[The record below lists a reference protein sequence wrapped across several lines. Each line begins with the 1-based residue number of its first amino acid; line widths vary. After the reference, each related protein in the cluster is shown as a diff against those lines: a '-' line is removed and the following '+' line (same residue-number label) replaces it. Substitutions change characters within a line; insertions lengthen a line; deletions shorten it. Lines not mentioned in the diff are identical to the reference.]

1 MRYTFLS
8 ARRLRKKSLPY
19 IFVSP
24 FIILIICL
32 IIYPLVTNFSLSL
45 VKGGRLSFETY
56 AKFLKDPYFLLIS
69 KNTAIWTAGSV
80 FFQTIIGLSFALLL
94 NQKFKGRTVFRAIIL
109 VLPWATP
116 DVVAAVSWRWMYNDM
131 YGVFNDVLVHL
142 GILRDYL
149 PWLADPILAKIGVI
163 IANTWKGFSLSAM
176 FYLAALQT
184 VPREM
189 YEAAK
194 IDGAGP
200 LNRFRFITLPVIK
213 PVILTTLMLIT
224 IWTINYYPLIFIM
237 TGGGPG
243 MATETLVTFAYR
255 VGFRFL
261 DFSLS
266 AVVSTIT
273 FLIILAISTI
283 YAFFIFRR
291 E

>member
-1 MRYTFLS
+1 LS
-8 ARRLRKKSLPY
+8 ARRLREKSLPY

-32 IIYPLVTNFSLSL
+32 IIYPLLTNFSLSL

-56 AKFLKDPYFLLIS
+56 AKFLKDPNFLLIS

-163 IANTWKGFSLSAM
+163 IANAWKGFSLSAM

-224 IWTINYYPLIFIM
+224 IWTINYFPLIFIM

>member
-1 MRYTFLS
+1 MSVRK
-8 ARRLRKKSLPY
+8 LREKSLPY
-19 IFVSP
+19 ILVSP
-24 FIILIICL
+24 FIILIGCL
-32 IIYPLVTNFSLSL
+32 ILYPLVTNFSLSL
-45 VKGGRLSFETY
+45 VKGGKLSFETY
-56 AKFLKDPYFLLIS
+56 TKFLRDPNFLLIS
-69 KNTAIWTAGSV
+69 KNTAIWTVGSI
-80 FFQTIIGLSFALLL
+80 FFQTIVGLSFALLL
-94 NQKFKGRTVFRAIIL
+94 NQKFKGRTVFRAIII

-131 YGVFNDVLVHL
+131 YGVLNDVLVHL

-149 PWLADPILAKIGVI
+149 PWLGDPNLAKIGVI
-163 IANTWKGFSLSAM
+163 IANIWKGFSLSAM

-184 VPREM
+184 IPPEM

-200 LNRFRFITLPVIK
+200 LNRFRFITIPIVK
-213 PVILTTLMLIT
+213 PIILTTLMLIT
-224 IWTINYYPLIFIM
+224 IWTINYFPLIFIM

-273 FLIILAISTI
+273 FIIILAISTI

>member
-1 MRYTFLS
+1 
-8 ARRLRKKSLPY
+8 
-19 IFVSP
+19 
-24 FIILIICL
+24 
-32 IIYPLVTNFSLSL
+32 
-45 VKGGRLSFETY
+45 
-56 AKFLKDPYFLLIS
+56 
-69 KNTAIWTAGSV
+69 
-80 FFQTIIGLSFALLL
+80 
-94 NQKFKGRTVFRAIIL
+94 
-109 VLPWATP
+109 
-116 DVVAAVSWRWMYNDM
+116 M

-163 IANTWKGFSLSAM
+163 IANAWKGFSLSAM

-224 IWTINYYPLIFIM
+224 IWTINYFPLIFIM